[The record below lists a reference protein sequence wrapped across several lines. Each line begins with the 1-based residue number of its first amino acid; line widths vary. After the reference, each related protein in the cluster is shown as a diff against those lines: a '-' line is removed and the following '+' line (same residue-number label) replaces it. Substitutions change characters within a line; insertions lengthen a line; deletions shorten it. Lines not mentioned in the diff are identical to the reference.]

1 MQATKTRK
9 LNTQN
14 QIWLLVTL
22 LVILV
27 AVSVAL
33 AGTCLYSYAHQSDNE
48 ISLYN
53 GSANKQSRSKTT
65 TYQGTQA
72 KRQVQKT
79 ALKVNDAKKVW
90 STETPVELFKVRY
103 RNGKG
108 EVTAESS
115 GKDKIIAPGTDG
127 KYSFALK
134 NTGNKAMKYKVQI
147 EAEVTGGKDQ
157 IAGVPLEARMSDG
170 DNWLL
175 GDDAQWKDFQKLD
188 GISTSK
194 SLAAGKQTEYTM
206 YWKWQFERGKDEED
220 TALGNAEKKD
230 DLTYTVKIRTL
241 AVEDLTSGKNG
252 ENEPGTDDSSTGK
265 RSILNRI
272 KTGDTADLAL
282 WAGIFAVAAGMILV
296 LIIWKKKRKVQEE

>member
-1 MQATKTRK
+1 MQATKSRK

-27 AVSVAL
+27 AVSAAL

-48 ISLYN
+48 ISLYS
-53 GSANKQSRSKTT
+53 GSSNKQSQSKTM

-72 KRQVQKT
+72 KKQVQKT
-79 ALKVNDAKKVW
+79 ALKVNDTKKVW

-103 RNGKG
+103 RNSKG

-127 KYSFALK
+127 KYSFTLK
-134 NTGNKAMKYKVQI
+134 NTGNKSMKYKVQI
-147 EAEVTGGKDQ
+147 EAEVTGGKEQ
-157 IAGVPLEARMSDG
+157 IAEVPLEARMSDG

-230 DLTYTVKIRTL
+230 DLTYTVKIHTL
-241 AVEDLTSGKNG
+241 AVENLTPDN
-252 ENEPGTDDSSTGK
+252 NEPGTGKNGTGK
-265 RSILNRI
+265 RSILDRI

-282 WAGIFAVAAGMILV
+282 WAGIFALAAGMIFV
-296 LIIWKKKRKVQEE
+296 LIIWKKKREEQEE